1 MPDVTTQNQTT
12 PLVQVDSLTKSYA
25 TGRGELVLFRELSF
39 TVARGEMLAI
49 VGASG
54 AGKSTLLHLLAA
66 MDSPTS
72 GDVVI
77 DGTSVAAL
85 KPQQQAEFR
94 NRTVGYVWQAHYLL
108 PEFTAE
114 ENVAMPLLARGT
126 AQAQARTEARQWLGE
141 VSLADRATHR
151 AGELSGGEQQRVS
164 LARALVTQ
172 PRLLLADEPTGNLDA
187 ATGDAIFDLL
197 KRLHTSHGISTVMV
211 THNLAIAARCD
222 RTLVLREGRLVDA

>member
-1 MPDVTTQNQTT
+1 MPDPTPLHAT
-12 PLVQVDSLTKSYA
+12 PLVTVDALTKSYT
-25 TGRGELVLFRELSF
+25 TGRGELALFRELSF

-77 DGTSVAAL
+77 DGTSLASL
-85 KPQQQAEFR
+85 KPQQQADFR
-94 NRTVGYVWQAHYLL
+94 NRTIGYVWQAHYLL

-114 ENVAMPLLARGT
+114 ENVAMPLLARGES
-126 AQAQARTEARQWLGE
+126 QADARRKARKWLAE
-141 VSLADRATHR
+141 VGLADRATHR

-164 LARALVTQ
+164 LARALVTE

-197 KRLHTSHGISTVMV
+197 NRLHASHGVSTVMV
-211 THNLAIAARCD
+211 THNMAIAARCD
-222 RTLVLREGRLVDA
+222 RTLVLREGQLVG